1 MDRLTRTLADL
12 LRCLAG
18 LLGEHRR
25 DWVHALLAETG
36 DQPTPSARLAW
47 LGGGLWLVARDV
59 LMNRIIQALAFVA
72 GAVGLVRV
80 AWPGASTNSATP
92 VNRMYV
98 AGTLV
103 LLASLPLLVRRYA
116 GPVRPG
122 WAPRV
127 VRAGGY
133 TAVLALIAATAV
145 QQRIGSQ
152 LGGYF
157 PVILPIW
164 AMDVGFLLI
173 LAGYVAGLLILTSR
187 RVRFTR
193 RILPL
198 ALGIGALTAGVL
210 YPLAP
215 FGINDTAETAA
226 HSLHG
231 GPVVVGD
238 YLVLACFVLAA
249 LAVPVAVHAA
259 ATRLADRDSRP
270 AIPSPA
276 RQALLATAAAMA
288 TAAILVALLT
298 TLTIALSPHHF
309 TGPQQAA
316 SNGICPTCE
325 PSTIIIPASL
335 RHEYY
340 FEESVNGAGDG
351 AIALLVVPLI
361 GAALGALRGHLRY
374 PPAVTRPEGLSERT

>member
-72 GAVGLVRV
+72 GAVALVRIG
-80 AWPGASTNSATP
+80 WPGTPANSATP

-187 RVRFTR
+187 RGQFTR

>member
-1 MDRLTRTLADL
+1 
-12 LRCLAG
+12 
-18 LLGEHRR
+18 
-25 DWVHALLAETG
+25 
-36 DQPTPSARLAW
+36 
-47 LGGGLWLVARDV
+47 
-59 LMNRIIQALAFVA
+59 MNRIIQALAFVA
-72 GAVGLVRV
+72 GAVGLVWI

-98 AGTLV
+98 VGTLV
-103 LLASLPLLVRRYA
+103 LLAGLPVLVRRYV

-122 WAPRV
+122 AGPRV

-133 TAVLALIAATAV
+133 AVVLALIAATAV
-145 QQRIGSQ
+145 QQRIGGQ

-173 LAGYVAGLLILTSR
+173 LTAYVAGLLILTSR
-187 RVRFTR
+187 RVQFTR
-193 RILPL
+193 RILAT

-231 GPVVVGD
+231 GPIVVAG
-238 YLVLACFVLAA
+238 YLVLACFGLAA

-259 ATRLADRDSRP
+259 TAGLADRDTRP
-270 AIPSPA
+270 GILTPA
-276 RQALLATAAAMA
+276 RQALLATTGAMA
-288 TAAILVALLT
+288 TAAILVALFT

-316 SNGICPTCE
+316 GDGICPTCE
-325 PSTIIIPASL
+325 PSTIVIPANL

-351 AIALLVVPLI
+351 AIALLIVPLT
-361 GAALGALRGHLRY
+361 GAGLGALRGNLRY
-374 PPAVTRPEGLSERT
+374 PPAATRPEGLPEGA